1 MSARRSTPIPIAS
14 RWASSPASRRSTS
27 RPWCRCGCIRCAI
40 ACGNTFVLK
49 PSERDPS
56 APMFAWKLLMEAGLP
71 EGVLNVVHGDKE
83 AVDAILDHPDIKAVS
98 FVGSTPIAEYVYRR
112 GTTAGKRVQ
121 ALGGAK
127 NHMIVMPDAD
137 MDQAADA
144 LMGAGYGSAGERC
157 MAISVAVPV
166 GDKTAD
172 ALVAKL
178 KPRVEALQDRPR
190 DRQGRRRWA
199 RSSSKAQRDK
209 IVGYIDSGVEA
220 GAELVVD
227 GRGFKLQGYENG
239 FFVGGTLF
247 DRVKPDMKI
256 YREEIFGPVLSVV
269 RAGSY
274 QDAVDLIHGHE
285 YANGTAIFT
294 RDGDAARDFADKI
307 EVGMVGINVPIPVP
321 VAYHSFGGWKR
332 SIFGDHSIYGPEG
345 VHFYTRLKTVTTRWP
360 AGIKGGAEFTF
371 PSHEIETNNGGS
383 RRKSSDQRRSP
394 LGLHSR
400 TGRDRPRHRR
410 RQQSADA
417 DRRRQ
422 ARAARCSSAGARAP
436 ASAWASIRWAPCS
449 RAARARTPSSTRSI
463 SAATSTP
470 SRPAAAMTA
479 CSGVLGGLEVIRT
492 LNDLG
497 IKTKR
502 PIVVVNWTNEE
513 GARFAPAMMAS
524 GVFAGQSHARLRL
537 WPQGHGGQD
546 ASAMS

>member
-1 MSARRSTPIPIAS
+1 MLIIDNAIGGKLTRSASTRTQPVFNPATGEPTGTLHLSTVGEIDAAVQAAKIAFPTWANTTPMKRARVMFKFKELLEKHADELSRLISAEHGKVHDDAMGELARGIDCVEFACGIPQLLKGEFS
-14 RWASSPASRRSTS
+14 RNVGPSIDTYSDRQPLGVVAGITPFNFPAMV
-27 RPWCRCGCIRCAI
+27 PMWMYPLAI
-40 ACGNTFVLK
+40 ACGNTFILK

-56 APMFAWKLLMEAGLP
+56 APMFAYQLFMDAGLP

-98 FVGSTPIAEYVYRR
+98 FVGSTAIAEYVYRR

-172 ALVAKL
+172 ALVARL
-178 KPRVEALQDRPR
+178 KPRVEALKIGPATDKDAQMGPIV
-190 DRQGRRRWA
+190 
-199 RSSSKAQRDK
+199 SKAQRDK
-209 IVGYIDSGVEA
+209 IVGYIDEGVKA

-227 GRGFKLQGYENG
+227 GRGFRLQGYENG
-239 FFVGGTLF
+239 YFVGGTLF

-269 RAGSY
+269 RAPSY
-274 QDAVDLIHGHE
+274 KDAVDLIHGHE

-294 RDGDAARDFADKI
+294 RDGDAAREFADKI

-332 SIFGDHSIYGPEG
+332 SIFGSNAIYGPEG
-345 VHFYTRLKTVTTRWP
+345 VQFYTRLKTVTTRWP

-371 PSHEIETNNGGS
+371 PSM
-383 RRKSSDQRRSP
+383 K
-394 LGLHSR
+394 
-400 TGRDRPRHRR
+400 
-410 RQQSADA
+410 
-417 DRRRQ
+417 
-422 ARAARCSSAGARAP
+422 
-436 ASAWASIRWAPCS
+436 
-449 RAARARTPSSTRSI
+449 
-463 SAATSTP
+463 
-470 SRPAAAMTA
+470 
-479 CSGVLGGLEVIRT
+479 
-492 LNDLG
+492 
-497 IKTKR
+497 
-502 PIVVVNWTNEE
+502 
-513 GARFAPAMMAS
+513 
-524 GVFAGQSHARLRL
+524 
-537 WPQGHGGQD
+537 
-546 ASAMS
+546 